1 MIDAIVVADEC
12 VGDAAQLQESI
23 PICIVPRQ
31 TRYFQSEYDANM
43 SQRDFT
49 CEASK
54 SGALIGAGARQ
65 PQIFIDEDHILFGP
79 DQLASPVGKGVL
91 SGCSLAVILA
101 LVRRRCEKVIVRG
114 V

>member
-49 CEASK
+49 CEAST
-54 SGALIGAGARQ
+54 SGALTGAGARQ
-65 PQIFIDEDHILFGP
+65 PQNSIDADHIRFGP
-79 DQLASPVGKGVL
+79 AQLASPGGTGVL
-91 SGCSLAVILA
+91 TGSTFVVMLDLAGRA
-101 LVRRRCEKVIVRG
+101 L
-114 V
+114 